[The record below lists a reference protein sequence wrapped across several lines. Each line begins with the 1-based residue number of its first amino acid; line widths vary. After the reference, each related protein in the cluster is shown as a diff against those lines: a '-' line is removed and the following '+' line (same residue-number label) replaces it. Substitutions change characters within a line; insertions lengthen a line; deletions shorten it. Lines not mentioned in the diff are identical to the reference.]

1 VLPVRP
7 KFLRNASDL
16 SGGAKQPVLTG
27 IKLMLRIEICHFNA
41 AGHAQRKKVADIVDE
56 NKIIYG

>member
-41 AGHAQRKKVADIVDE
+41 AGHAQTE
-56 NKIIYG
+56 IIG